1 MMIYIFRKELHKN
14 IAAYKS
20 SFSSSCHRIGF
31 SMKANYSPV
40 ILSMIKTEGLDVV
53 TVSGNEVLLA
63 LKLGFKAWVSIL
75 FFVTKMTYDFYWK
88 SIVSHGSREVRSST
102 TVWASSAGRWR
113 WRWTTP
119 ASSMLTACL
128 MRSSSVKSP

>member
-63 LKLGFKAWVSIL
+63 LKLGFKAWVSVL
-75 FFVTKMTYDFYWK
+75 FLNQND
-88 SIVSHGSREVRSST
+88 
-102 TVWASSAGRWR
+102 
-113 WRWTTP
+113 
-119 ASSMLTACL
+119 L
-128 MRSSSVKSP
+128 